1 MASYKNLGRI
11 AEIAR
16 DLPKLEEA
24 RKMLAENDTQIE
36 VYQEKTTDSMVILPS
51 QLKYNIIN
59 AINLE
64 INKQKEE
71 LKGL

>member
-1 MASYKNLGRI
+1 MANYKNLGRI

-36 VYQEKTTDSMVILPS
+36 VYQEKTESMVILPS
-51 QLKYNIIN
+51 QIKYNIIN

>member
-1 MASYKNLGRI
+1 MANIKNLDRI

-16 DLPKLEEA
+16 DLPRLEEA
-24 RKMLAENDTQIE
+24 RKMLAENDTQVE
-36 VYQEKTTDSMVILPS
+36 VYQEKTDGMVILPS
-51 QLKYNIIN
+51 HIKYNVIN
-59 AINLE
+59 AINVE

>member
-36 VYQEKTTDSMVILPS
+36 VYQEKTDSMVILPI
-51 QLKYNIIN
+51 QIKYNIIN

>member
-1 MASYKNLGRI
+1 MANIKNLDRI

-16 DLPKLEEA
+16 DLPRLEEA
-24 RKMLAENDTQIE
+24 RKMLAENDTQVE
-36 VYQEKTTDSMVILPS
+36 VYQENTDGMVILPS
-51 QLKYNIIN
+51 QIKYNVIN
-59 AINLE
+59 AINVE

>member
-1 MASYKNLGRI
+1 
-11 AEIAR
+11 
-16 DLPKLEEA
+16 
-24 RKMLAENDTQIE
+24 MLAENDTQIE
-36 VYQEKTTDSMVILPS
+36 VYQKKTESMVILPS
-51 QLKYNIIN
+51 QIKYNIIN

>member
-1 MASYKNLGRI
+1 MANYKNLGRI

-36 VYQEKTTDSMVILPS
+36 VYQEKTDRMVILPS
-51 QLKYNIIN
+51 QIKYNIIN

-71 LKGL
+71 QKAL

>member
-1 MASYKNLGRI
+1 MANIKNLDRI

-16 DLPKLEEA
+16 DLARLEEE
-24 RKMLAENDTQIE
+24 RKMLAENDTQVE
-36 VYQEKTTDSMVILPS
+36 VYQEKTDVMVILPS
-51 QLKYNIIN
+51 QIKYNVIN
-59 AINLE
+59 AINVE

>member
-24 RKMLAENDTQIE
+24 RKMLAESDTQIE
-36 VYQEKTTDSMVILPS
+36 VYQEKTDSMVILPS

>member
-24 RKMLAENDTQIE
+24 RKMLAENGTQIE
-36 VYQEKTTDSMVILPS
+36 VYQEKTDSMVILPS

>member
-1 MASYKNLGRI
+1 MANYKNLCRI

-16 DLPKLEEA
+16 DLPRLEEA
-24 RKMLAENDTQIE
+24 RKMLAENDTQVE
-36 VYQEKTTDSMVILPS
+36 VYQEKTDGMVILPS
-51 QLKYNIIN
+51 QIKYNIIN

>member
-1 MASYKNLGRI
+1 MANYKNLSRI

-36 VYQEKTTDSMVILPS
+36 VYQEKTESMVILPS
-51 QLKYNIIN
+51 QIKYNIIN

>member
-1 MASYKNLGRI
+1 MANYKNLDRI

-36 VYQEKTTDSMVILPS
+36 VYQEKTESMVILPS
-51 QLKYNIIN
+51 QIKYNIIN

-71 LKGL
+71 LKEL

>member
-1 MASYKNLGRI
+1 MANYKNLGRI

-36 VYQEKTTDSMVILPS
+36 VYQEKTDSMVILPS
-51 QLKYNIIN
+51 QIKYNIIN

-64 INKQKEE
+64 INKQKEQ

>member
-1 MASYKNLGRI
+1 MANYKNLGRI

-24 RKMLAENDTQIE
+24 RKMLAENYTQIE
-36 VYQEKTTDSMVILPS
+36 VYQEKTDSMVILPS

>member
-1 MASYKNLGRI
+1 MANYKNLGRI

-36 VYQEKTTDSMVILPS
+36 VYQEKTESMVILPS
-51 QLKYNIIN
+51 QIKYNIIN

-64 INKQKEE
+64 INTQKEE

>member
-1 MASYKNLGRI
+1 MANIKNLDRI

-16 DLPKLEEA
+16 DLPRLEEA
-24 RKMLAENDTQIE
+24 RKMLAENDTQVE
-36 VYQEKTTDSMVILPS
+36 VYQEKTDVMVILPS
-51 QLKYNIIN
+51 HIKYNVIN
-59 AINLE
+59 AINVE

>member
-1 MASYKNLGRI
+1 MANYKNLSRI

-36 VYQEKTTDSMVILPS
+36 VYQEKTDSMVILPS

>member
-1 MASYKNLGRI
+1 MANYKNLGRI

-36 VYQEKTTDSMVILPS
+36 VYQEKTESMVILPS
-51 QLKYNIIN
+51 QIKYNIIN
-59 AINLE
+59 AINLK

-71 LKGL
+71 LKEL

>member
-1 MASYKNLGRI
+1 MANYKNLDRI

-36 VYQEKTTDSMVILPS
+36 VYQEKTENMVILPS
-51 QLKYNIIN
+51 QIKYNIIN

>member
-1 MASYKNLGRI
+1 MANYKNLGRI

-36 VYQEKTTDSMVILPS
+36 VYQEKTDIMVILPS
-51 QLKYNIIN
+51 QIKYNIIN

>member
-1 MASYKNLGRI
+1 
-11 AEIAR
+11 
-16 DLPKLEEA
+16 
-24 RKMLAENDTQIE
+24 MLAENDTQIE
-36 VYQEKTTDSMVILPS
+36 VYQENTESMVILPS
-51 QLKYNIIN
+51 QIKYNIIN

>member
-1 MASYKNLGRI
+1 MANYKNLGRI

-36 VYQEKTTDSMVILPS
+36 IYQEKTDSMVILPS
-51 QLKYNIIN
+51 QIKYNIIN

>member
-1 MASYKNLGRI
+1 MANYKNLGRI

-36 VYQEKTTDSMVILPS
+36 VYQEKTESMVILPS
-51 QLKYNIIN
+51 QIKYNIIN

-64 INKQKEE
+64 INKQQEE

>member
-1 MASYKNLGRI
+1 MANYKNLGRI

-36 VYQEKTTDSMVILPS
+36 VYQEKTDIMVILPS
-51 QLKYNIIN
+51 QIKYNIIN

-71 LKGL
+71 LKDL

>member
-1 MASYKNLGRI
+1 MANYKNLSRI

-36 VYQEKTTDSMVILPS
+36 VYQEKTDSMVILPS
-51 QLKYNIIN
+51 QIKYNIIN

>member
-36 VYQEKTTDSMVILPS
+36 VYQEKTDSMVILPS

-64 INKQKEE
+64 INKLKEE

>member
-1 MASYKNLGRI
+1 MANIKNLDRI

-16 DLPKLEEA
+16 DLPRLEEA
-24 RKMLAENDTQIE
+24 RKMLAENDTQVE
-36 VYQEKTTDSMVILPS
+36 VYQKKTDGMVILPS
-51 QLKYNIIN
+51 QIKYNVIN
-59 AINLE
+59 AINVE

>member
-1 MASYKNLGRI
+1 MANYKNLSRI

-16 DLPKLEEA
+16 ELPKLEEA

-36 VYQEKTTDSMVILPS
+36 VYQEKTDSMVILPS
-51 QLKYNIIN
+51 QIKYNIIN

>member
-1 MASYKNLGRI
+1 MVSYKNLGRI

-16 DLPKLEEA
+16 GLPKLEEA

-36 VYQEKTTDSMVILPS
+36 VYQEKTDSMVILPS

>member
-1 MASYKNLGRI
+1 MANYKNIGRI

-36 VYQEKTTDSMVILPS
+36 VYQEKTDSMVILPS
-51 QLKYNIIN
+51 QIKYNIIN

>member
-1 MASYKNLGRI
+1 MANYKNLGRI

-24 RKMLAENDTQIE
+24 RKMLAKNDTHIE
-36 VYQEKTTDSMVILPS
+36 VYQEKTESMVILPS
-51 QLKYNIIN
+51 QIKYNIIN

>member
-1 MASYKNLGRI
+1 MANYKNLGRI

-36 VYQEKTTDSMVILPS
+36 VYQEKTESMVILPN
-51 QLKYNIIN
+51 QIKYNIIN

-71 LKGL
+71 LKEL